1 MEKWYVK
8 NTEGKVFGPIDL
20 ATLVKWTKDG
30 RIEPLAGLSTD
41 LKHWCLA
48 PQKAELEMDW
58 VIENTPSQFYGPVH
72 RDQIDAWIQSGTLS
86 PDAHFY
92 RSERDAEKR
101 DTELKAV
108 RSQCAALESHCQTLQ
123 AARTQT
129 EQALAETQHEK
140 ARLEDEKARLEEQV
154 QQFSTEIPQIRQML
168 TEADTAAAE
177 SAAAIA
183 RLQEDN
189 KQLQEKIKQLQEE
202 QSRARQVHARTWE
215 TEVLVPEIV
224 QDAPHPVTPALFK
237 PNASSSSNNAPSLA
251 DLERQAQAEL
261 ARMGAAG
268 AKNFF
273 NRRK

>member
-86 PDAHFY
+86 PDARFY
-92 RSERDAEKR
+92 RSDRDAEKR
-101 DTELKAV
+101 DTELEAV
-108 RSQCAALESHCQTLQ
+108 RSQCAALESHYQTLQ
-123 AARTQT
+123 DARTQT

-140 ARLEDEKARLEEQV
+140 ARLEEEKARLEEQA
-154 QQFSTEIPQIRQML
+154 QRFSTEIHQLRHL
-168 TEADTAAAE
+168 LSETETEASKSAE
-177 SAAAIA
+177 NVTRLQDEIK
-183 RLQEDN
+183 RLQE
-189 KQLQEKIKQLQEE
+189 EIKQLQEE
-202 QSRARQVHARTWE
+202 QTRAKQVHARTWE

-237 PNASSSSNNAPSLA
+237 PSARPSSNNTPSLA

>member
-72 RDQIDAWIQSGTLS
+72 RNQIDAWIQSGTLS
-86 PDAHFY
+86 PDARFY
-92 RSERDAEKR
+92 RSDRDAEKR
-101 DTELKAV
+101 DAELEAA
-108 RSQCAALESHCQTLQ
+108 RSQCVTLENRCQTLQ
-123 AARTQT
+123 AAHAQT
-129 EQALAETQHEK
+129 EHALAETRQEK
-140 ARLEDEKARLEEQV
+140 TRLEEQA
-154 QQFSTEIPQIRQML
+154 QRFSTEIHQLRHL
-168 TEADTAAAE
+168 LSETETEASKSAE
-177 SAAAIA
+177 NVTRLQDEIK
-183 RLQEDN
+183 RLQE
-189 KQLQEKIKQLQEE
+189 EIKQLQEE
-202 QSRARQVHARTWE
+202 QTRARQVHARTWE

-273 NRRK
+273 TRRK